1 MNRSPGAIDRAPELL
16 RYQDQ
21 PRQLPA
27 AAPGKVGRLRLGF
40 ERRGDRTVLADL
52 YRQAPLLVQQAL
64 YWDEAMP
71 DLPCVFVCSTSG
83 GVLQGDRL
91 EVAIALGRDA
101 RAHVTTQG
109 ATRLQEMDA
118 NFASQT
124 QEINLGPGAYLEYLP
139 EALIPYRH
147 SRFVSRTR
155 VRVDAAATMLY
166 AEIVMPGRKHHRGGE
181 LFEYDLLS
189 LALRAERPDG
199 RALFD
204 ERLLI
209 EPQRVD
215 VRRAGIMGPFDVF
228 ANVILLAPR
237 AVSEAV
243 YSATAATV
251 DLEAGWAAGATRLPD
266 DSGLAFRVLG
276 METHVVRT
284 KVREFWARVRRE
296 AVGCA
301 LPPEFPWR

>member
-1 MNRSPGAIDRAPELL
+1 VSHFTEAFDGAPELL
-16 RYQDQ
+16 PYQDQ

-40 ERRGDRTVLADL
+40 ERRGGRTVLADL
-52 YRQAPLLVQQAL
+52 YREAPLLVQQAL

-71 DLPCVFVCSTSG
+71 DLPCVFVVSTSG

-91 EVAIALGRDA
+91 DIAIALGRDA
-101 RAHVTTQG
+101 RAHVTSQG

-118 NFASQT
+118 NFAAQT
-124 QEINLGPGAYLEYLP
+124 QQITLGPGAYLEYMP

-155 VRVDAAATMLY
+155 VCVDATATLIY
-166 AEIVMPGRKHHRGGE
+166 GEIVMPGRKHHRGGE

-199 RALFD
+199 SRLFD

-215 VRRAGIMGPFDVF
+215 VRQAGIMGPFDVF

-237 AVSEAV
+237 EVSAAVHA
-243 YSATAATV
+243 ATAATV
-251 DLEAGWAAGATRLPD
+251 AREAGWAAGATRLPD
-266 DSGLAFRVLG
+266 DAGLAFRVLG
-276 METHVVRT
+276 METHVVRA
-284 KVREFWARVRRE
+284 KVREFWASARRE